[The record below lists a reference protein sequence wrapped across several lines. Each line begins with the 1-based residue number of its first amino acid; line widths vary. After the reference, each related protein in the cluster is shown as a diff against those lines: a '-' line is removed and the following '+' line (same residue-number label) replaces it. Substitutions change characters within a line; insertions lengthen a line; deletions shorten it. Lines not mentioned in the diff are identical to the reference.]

1 MASPSGPSDPASV
14 LIRISPMAHI
24 ASAFVAVFVLAFF
37 PAWGP
42 GALSML
48 VVPVLMSLA
57 IERLRTTADQTSIT
71 ARTMLKSKT
80 IPWTHVEGL
89 RFDRSK
95 WARACRQDGSEQ
107 ILPAVTFTELPKL
120 SAVSG
125 GRVPDPYKR

>member
-1 MASPSGPSDPASV
+1 MATVATPSPV

-24 ASAFVAVFVLAFF
+24 ASAFLAVCLLVLIPF
-37 PAWGP
+37 WGP
-42 GALSML
+42 WGLISL
-48 VVPVLMSLA
+48 VIPLGISVA
-57 IERLRTTADQTSIT
+57 IERLRTTADLNGVT
-71 ARTMLKSKT
+71 ARTLRSSTT

-89 RFDRSK
+89 QFRRGG

-107 ILPAVTFTELPKL
+107 LLPAVTFTELPKL

>member
-1 MASPSGPSDPASV
+1 
-14 LIRISPMAHI
+14 MAHI
-24 ASAFVAVFVLAFF
+24 ASGFVTVFILAFF

-42 GALSML
+42 WSLSLL
-48 VVPVLMSLA
+48 VVPLLMSIA
-57 IERLRTTADQTSIT
+57 FERLRTTADQTNVT
-71 ARTMLKSKT
+71 ARTLTSSKT

-89 RFDRSK
+89 RFTRGS

-107 ILPAVTFTELPKL
+107 VLPAVTFTELPKL

>member
-1 MASPSGPSDPASV
+1 MASPSGPANPAPV

-24 ASAFVAVFVLAFF
+24 ASGFVTVFILAFF

-42 GALSML
+42 WSLSLL
-48 VVPVLMSLA
+48 VVPLLMSIA
-57 IERLRTTADQTSIT
+57 FERLRTTADQTNVT
-71 ARTMLKSKT
+71 ARTLTSSKT

-89 RFDRSK
+89 RFTRGS
-95 WARACRQDGSEQ
+95 WARACRQDGTEQ
-107 ILPAVTFTELPKL
+107 VLPAVTFTELPKL

>member
-48 VVPVLMSLA
+48 VVPIS
-57 IERLRTTADQTSIT
+57 
-71 ARTMLKSKT
+71 
-80 IPWTHVEGL
+80 
-89 RFDRSK
+89 
-95 WARACRQDGSEQ
+95 
-107 ILPAVTFTELPKL
+107 
-120 SAVSG
+120 
-125 GRVPDPYKR
+125 

>member
-1 MASPSGPSDPASV
+1 MAAPSKPDSV
-14 LIRISPMAHI
+14 VIRISPMAHI
-24 ASAFVAVFVLAFF
+24 ASGFVAVFVLAFF

-42 GALSML
+42 WALTLL
-48 VVPVLMSLA
+48 VIPALMSVA
-57 IERLRTTADQTSIT
+57 FERLRTTADHTSVT
-71 ARTMLKSKT
+71 ARTLTSSKT

-89 RFDRSK
+89 RFQRSN

-107 ILPAVTFTELPKL
+107 VLPAVTFTELPKL

>member
-1 MASPSGPSDPASV
+1 MASPSSPAGPAPV

-24 ASAFVAVFVLAFF
+24 ASGFVAVFVLAFF

-42 GALSML
+42 GALALL
-48 VVPVLMSLA
+48 VVPVLMSVA
-57 IERLRTTADQTSIT
+57 FERLRTTADQTSVT
-71 ARTMLKSKT
+71 ARTLLASKT

-89 RFDRSK
+89 RFNRGS

-107 ILPAVTFTELPKL
+107 LLPAVTFTELPKL